1 MTVNNELGRKGKGSH
16 CVVILCAVLSLYG
29 GRDSAVGI
37 ATGYGLDGPGIE
49 SRWGGE
55 IFRIGVERP
64 SFPPRLLYCGY
75 REFLGVKRQER
86 GAEHPLLAPRL
97 RIPLPPLCASIDGIS
112 WGDLYLYTLYEP
124 LWRNWIATRL
134 RAVRSGVR
142 IALGVKT
149 FVLFSKR

>member
-1 MTVNNELGRKGKGSH
+1 M
-16 CVVILCAVLSLYG
+16 A
-29 GRDSAVGI
+29 AGI

-134 RAVRSGVR
+134 CAVRSGVR
-142 IALGVKT
+142 IALGVKI
-149 FVLFSKR
+149 FVFCFQNVETGCGAQQALWSLAPGGKAAGVRN